1 VYPYLIHGLATYAL
15 KKMTNF
21 GMGIPNMV
29 HNVDEKMSKAIL
41 KDGMS
46 RRAKNQVFKFG
57 LKQNFN

>member
-1 VYPYLIHGLATYAL
+1 
-15 KKMTNF
+15 
-21 GMGIPNMV
+21 MV